1 MLDNVNASE
10 IEDAFTIG
18 FSAEGFT
25 IIEEAFICECHWT
38 NWFGSWCSCSW
49 KVPSIGNDVVAIG
62 GVASD
67 ANFGTAG
74 DVASD
79 ANFGTAGGD
88 VASDANF

>member
-1 MLDNVNASE
+1 M
-10 IEDAFTIG
+10 
-18 FSAEGFT
+18 
-25 IIEEAFICECHWT
+25 EEAVSVFH
-38 NWFGSWCSCSW
+38 SWCSCSW

-74 DVASD
+74 DVASGANFGTAGD
-79 ANFGTAGGD
+79 VASNANFGTAGGD